1 MSWDRLES
9 FARERD
15 VNVRIERR
23 KQDHAWICTVTN
35 GVPAE
40 VQTSGSPRAKP
51 SGRHCKR
58 PASNGELAEG
68 GFDDP
73 LLEVRVALENEAE
86 HRREDEQQR
95 EDREEA
101 VVGDRGGVVAAL
113 VVGVLLKHRER
124 EATERCRCWNRSKAL
139 HPCVEAAH

>member
-1 MSWDRLES
+1 MLKRENPQWRWEKSHASLSWDRLES

-51 SGRHCKR
+51 
-58 PASNGELAEG
+58 
-68 GFDDP
+68 
-73 LLEVRVALENEAE
+73 
-86 HRREDEQQR
+86 
-95 EDREEA
+95 
-101 VVGDRGGVVAAL
+101 
-113 VVGVLLKHRER
+113 
-124 EATERCRCWNRSKAL
+124 
-139 HPCVEAAH
+139 